1 MIDTTGSGTGRTS
14 YVVLWSY
21 TGAPGYLDPPEV
33 EHLSIKVQAISHLI
47 FDVYVVL
54 RLLDGVDHGRV
65 NAALDVVDPGAP
77 T

>member
-33 EHLSIKVQAISHLI
+33 EHLSIKV
-47 FDVYVVL
+47 
-54 RLLDGVDHGRV
+54 
-65 NAALDVVDPGAP
+65 
-77 T
+77 